1 MAGQDL
7 TESVVRLS
15 NGVSIDNRIRLG
27 SAVWLERKTGKS
39 FMAWID
45 KLTDEDADMSFA
57 DIMLVLVA
65 LYLQLHQDE
74 TEADAEK
81 ALAGVDINEIGDV
94 LSLAL
99 EFEPKNSPLSPM
111 PEPATEAATEAASD
125 QPE

>member
-99 EFEPKNSPLSPM
+99 EFEPKNSPPSPM
-111 PEPATEAATEAASD
+111 PEPATEAASD